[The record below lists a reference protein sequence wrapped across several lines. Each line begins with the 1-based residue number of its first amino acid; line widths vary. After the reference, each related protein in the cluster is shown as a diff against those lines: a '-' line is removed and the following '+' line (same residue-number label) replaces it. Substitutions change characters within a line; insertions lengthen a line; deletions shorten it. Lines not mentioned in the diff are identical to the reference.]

1 MFGGRD
7 RIEVKTPEQL
17 ELMRR
22 AGLVVAGALQAMREA
37 LVPGVTTGRL
47 DELAAAYIRDHG
59 AEPSFLGYPY
69 SGDNDF
75 PATVCVSVN
84 DEIVHG
90 IPGGR
95 VVRDGDL
102 VSIDCG
108 AIVEGWHGDAAVTVP
123 VGEVA
128 AADRGLLAAT
138 EDALWAGLAAARAGA
153 RLSDVSHAVERSLQG
168 SGPYGIVREYVG
180 HGIGSQMHM
189 DPQVPNYGPPGKGP
203 RLVPG
208 MAIAV
213 EPMANLG
220 GRGTRVLDDGWT
232 VVTADG
238 SRSAHFEHT
247 VAVTESGPWVLTAQD
262 GGAARLGAAASAQA
276 AEGRPSVG

>member
-1 MFGGRD
+1 MTVFRGRE

-17 ELMRR
+17 DSMRR
-22 AGLVVAGALQAMREA
+22 AGLVVAGALALMREH
-37 LVPGVTTGRL
+37 LVPGVTTAEL
-47 DELAAAYIRDHG
+47 DRLAAEYIADNG
-59 AEPSFLGYPY
+59 ARPSFLGYPY

-75 PATVCVSVN
+75 PATVCISVN

-90 IPGGR
+90 IPGPR

-102 VSIDCG
+102 VSLDCG
-108 AIVEGWHGDAAVTVP
+108 AIVDGWHGDAAVTVA
-123 VGEVA
+123 VGDVTTPERA
-128 AADRGLLAAT
+128 LLDAT
-138 EDALWAGLAAARAGA
+138 EDALWAGLAAARPDA
-153 RLSDVSHAVERSLQG
+153 RLGDVSHAVERSLAAAG
-168 SGPYGIVREYVG
+168 RYGVVREYVG

-220 GRGTRVLDDGWT
+220 SRQTRVLDDGWT
-232 VVTADG
+232 VVTTDG

-247 VAVTESGPWVLTAQD
+247 VAVTQQGPWVLTAVD
-262 GGAARLGAAASAQA
+262 GGAERLAVPSLSAR
-276 AEGRPSVG
+276 